1 MFGGDRLN
9 VVEPIRSIE
18 KVKEIGNSL
27 KARNERNYIMYLIG
41 IYSGLRIS
49 DILKLKVRDV
59 LNKDCI
65 NIKEKK
71 TGKQKIFAVNPFLK
85 KELSKYIS
93 VRGLKLE
100 EYLIKRQG
108 EKNEPITRYMAYR
121 ILNKVA
127 KLNGLENIGTHTL
140 RKTFGYHFYIQ
151 TKDIVSLQKIYN
163 HSDPKVTLR
172 YIGIEREELNKKM
185 ESLKLF

>member
-1 MFGGDRLN
+1 MCGGVGLN
-9 VVEPIRSIE
+9 VVEPIRSIQ
-18 KVKEIGNSL
+18 KVRDIGNCL
-27 KARNERNYIMYLIG
+27 KARNERDYIMYLIG

-71 TGKQKIFAVNPFLK
+71 TGKQKIFAINPYLK
-85 KELSKYIS
+85 KELSKYIK
-93 VRGLKLE
+93 VKNLKGE
-100 EYLIKRQG
+100 DYLIRRRG
-108 EKNEPITRYMAYR
+108 EENEPITRYMAYR

-127 KLNGLENIGTHTL
+127 KMNGIENIGTHTL
-140 RKTFGYHFYIQ
+140 RKTFGYHFYEQ

-185 ESLKLF
+185 ENLKLF